1 MFQVANGRMRVLRK
15 GSVVAQR
22 TKHERILSQVENS
35 ILTRQLKPGDKLP
48 PERELQE
55 KYQIGRGTVRE
66 VLIALQQKGLIEI
79 RKGAKGGAFVREV
92 DNEYAS
98 ETLAL
103 LIRHGRVSV
112 KHLADFR
119 EVVEVTT
126 AAHAAE
132 RATPEDIRHL
142 KELLAKGQFLMRSNE
157 DSYREFYQW
166 ELNMHRELARISR
179 NPIFEWISGTLYI
192 SMEPLSF
199 YINKVPTEH
208 DEVFEDWQDIVES
221 IEHREV
227 LKLISIVKS
236 HMLTYRR
243 VMEKEAREI
252 PVPSV

>member
-1 MFQVANGRMRVLRK
+1 M
-15 GSVVAQR
+15 AQQ
-22 TKHERILSQVENS
+22 TKHEQILSQVEHS

-55 KYQIGRGTVRE
+55 QYHIGRGTVRE

-79 RKGAKGGAFVREV
+79 RKGSKGGAFVREM
-92 DNEYAS
+92 DAEHAS

-103 LIRHGRVSV
+103 LIRHGRISV

-132 RATPEDIRHL
+132 RATAEDIRIL
-142 KELLAKGQFLMRSNE
+142 KDLLIEGAGLIHSDQ
-157 DSYREFYQW
+157 DGYREFYRW

-199 YINKVPTEH
+199 YINKYQTEH
-208 DEVFEDWQDIVES
+208 DEVFEDWKDIVES
-221 IEHREV
+221 IERREV
-227 LKLISIVKS
+227 MKVISIVRA
-236 HMLTYRR
+236 HMLRYRR
-243 VMEKEAREI
+243 IVEKEAGEI
-252 PVPSV
+252 PA

>member
-1 MFQVANGRMRVLRK
+1 M
-15 GSVVAQR
+15 AQQ
-22 TKHERILSQVENS
+22 TKHEQILSQVENS
-35 ILTRQLKPGDKLP
+35 ILSRQLKPGDKLP
-48 PERELQE
+48 PERELRE

-112 KHLADFR
+112 KHMAEFR
-119 EVVEVTT
+119 EPVEVTT

-132 RATPEDIRHL
+132 RATPEDIRVL
-142 KELLAKGQFLMRSNE
+142 KDLLAEGASLICSSG
-157 DSYREFYQW
+157 DSYRAFYQW

-199 YINKVPTEH
+199 YSNKYRTEH
-208 DEVFEDWQDIVES
+208 DEVFEDWKDIVES
-221 IEHREV
+221 IERREV
-227 LKLISIVKS
+227 MKVISTVRA
-236 HMLTYRR
+236 HMLRYRR
-243 VMEKEAREI
+243 IVEREDRELPEKEM
-252 PVPSV
+252 